1 MVALLDHLLGLV
13 RTLHDDTTLTDPSKI
28 HYYASQ
34 ILDSND
40 EVAFQL
46 NFRTSKGKVR
56 SFQDPDASAAEQLP
70 KGASLVLIPSNFK
83 IKSSKKEISS
93 KVPAGE
99 KIKEA
104 NKIGAGESFR

>member
-13 RTLHDDTTLTDPSKI
+13 RTLHDDTTLTDPTKI
-28 HYYASQ
+28 HYYRQ

-83 IKSSKKEISS
+83 FKSSKKEISS